1 MRFITAV
8 INQSVVYEAVNNVV
22 TVTDIR
28 AMSRYVIIVKYI

>member
-8 INQSVVYEAVNNVV
+8 INQPVVYEAVNNVV

-28 AMSRYVIIVKYI
+28 AMKGHVIIVKYI